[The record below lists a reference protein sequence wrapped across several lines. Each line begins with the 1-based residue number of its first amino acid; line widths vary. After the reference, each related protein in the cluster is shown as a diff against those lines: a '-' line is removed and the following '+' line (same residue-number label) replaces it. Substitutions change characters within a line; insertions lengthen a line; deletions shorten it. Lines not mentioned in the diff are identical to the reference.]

1 MKIVTTVLAG
11 VLLLAGC
18 SGSSDDDPA
27 PKPTKPA
34 DTSQSFD
41 REKLER
47 QAKEQAA
54 QKAAADDEVEKAVGD
69 EIEKARGKVVEITI
83 EDGKVTPRGERV
95 EVKKGKKITL
105 LVTSDADEEIH
116 VHSDPEHTYQVK
128 AGGSIEK
135 SFTIDTPGQVAVE
148 AHHLDATIVQ
158 LVVR

>member
-18 SGSSDDDPA
+18 SGSSDDAPA
-27 PKPTKPA
+27 PERTKA
-34 DTSQSFD
+34 SANASDQ
-41 REKLER
+41 
-47 QAKEQAA
+47 QAQEQADQ
-54 QKAAADDEVEKAVGD
+54 QKVANDELAKAVR
-69 EIEKARGKVVEITI
+69 EEAEKQRSQRVTITI
-83 EDGKVTPRGERV
+83 KDGKVMPRGERV
-95 EVKKGKKITL
+95 EVRKGQKITL
-105 LVTSDADEEIH
+105 VVTSDADEEIH

>member
-18 SGSSDDDPA
+18 SGSSDDAPA
-27 PKPTKPA
+27 PERTKA
-34 DTSQSFD
+34 SANASDQ
-41 REKLER
+41 
-47 QAKEQAA
+47 QAKEQADQ
-54 QKAAADDEVEKAVGD
+54 QKVANDELAKAVR
-69 EIEKARGKVVEITI
+69 EEAEKQRSQRVTITI
-83 EDGKVTPRGERV
+83 KDGKVMPRGERV
-95 EVKKGKKITL
+95 EVRKGQKITL
-105 LVTSDADEEIH
+105 VVTSDADEEIH